1 MHEKTEEFL
10 PVKLTDEEFYERST
24 ELAEVD
30 QKIEDAEEEK
40 RSLSQAI
47 KNRVGGLITRKVQL
61 RTIVRE
67 RQEFRHVECEWIPHF
82 PSKQVSLVRMD
93 TGETVR
99 TRTMKVEE
107 LQEKL
112 NLTDEEMEAYEK
124 KEKN

>member
-1 MHEKTEEFL
+1 MHEKTEEWL
-10 PVKLTDEEFYERST
+10 PVKLTDAEFYERAT
-24 ELAEVD
+24 ELTEVD

-40 RSLSQAI
+40 RSLSQSI
-47 KNRVGGLITRKVQL
+47 KNRVGGLTTRKVEL
-61 RTIVRE
+61 RRIVKD

-99 TRTMKVEE
+99 TRTMTVDE

-124 KEKN
+124 KKN